1 MSVWIVKINALD
13 ASNNPVT
20 LHFGDEGIVLDG
32 IFYEQRMLQPALIK
46 ISPNDG
52 GVLDI
57 FADPS
62 VGEIELINI
71 DGELNYLCDYALDNS
86 SCVLSLVSDDGT
98 IIDYLSVRADA
109 PHEES
114 GSIFIP
120 IRSMSEVLQRTH
132 PNTKYAGSNVL
143 PAGIEGVAT
152 DIKGSVK
159 PRVFGKVANAS
170 PVLVNTSYRLIYQ
183 FSDRQT
189 CIVNAVYDKGLAL
202 TLGVTYTWD
211 NFATFQT
218 DTVAAGQFIRCCG
231 YIRLGA
237 APVGT
242 VTGDASDSAILA
254 GDVFDAI
261 LSELTPAI
269 SFDSTSKATLNAV
282 GQVGLY
288 VTSETSTAELLNK
301 IISSCGA
308 HWFFIADVMHAHL
321 TRLATVSSFEV
332 TDSEITENGISR
344 SGIGLGKNGIPY
356 TSCLIKYGK
365 IETVQQE
372 TELASTV
379 TASRKSLLARDYRS
393 AYVKDDAVLARHPL
407 ASAIEIESVLVNEAD
422 AIAVAT
428 RLLNLSA
435 SRCDVVQITAIVHEI
450 PALEIGQGITVSTSS
465 LGYGMGRL
473 MTVISYEV
481 DAKRKEIVLGVI
493 G

>member
-20 LHFGDEGIVLDG
+20 LHYSDEGIVLDG

-52 GVLDI
+52 GVFDV
-57 FADPS
+57 FTDPS

-86 SCVLSLVSDDGT
+86 SCVLSLVDDDGT
-98 IIDYLSVRADA
+98 IVDYLNVRADA
-109 PHEES
+109 PHEDA

-132 PNTKYAGSNVL
+132 PNKKYEGSNAL
-143 PAGIEGVAT
+143 PAGIEGVTT
-152 DIKGSVK
+152 DIKGNVK
-159 PRVFGKVANAS
+159 PRIFGKVMNAS
-170 PVLVNTSYRLIYQ
+170 PVFVNTARLIYQ
-183 FSDRQT
+183 FSDRPT
-189 CIVNAVYDKGLAL
+189 CTVNAVYDKGLAL
-202 TLGVTYTWD
+202 TLGVTYTQAQ
-211 NFATFQT
+211 FATFET
-218 DTVAAGQFIRCCG
+218 TAPTTGTFNRCMGFIK
-231 YIRLGA
+231 LSA

-242 VTGDASDSAILA
+242 ITGDASDSEVLA
-254 GDVFDAI
+254 GDVFEAI
-261 LSELTPAI
+261 LTELTPPI
-269 SFDSTSKATLNAV
+269 SFDATSKATLNAV

-321 TRLATVSSFEV
+321 TQLATTSSFEI

-372 TELASTV
+372 TELAGSV
-379 TASRKSLLARDYRS
+379 TAERKALLARDYRS
-393 AYVKDDAVLARHPL
+393 VYIKDDTVLARHPL
-407 ASAIEIESVLVNEAD
+407 AGAIEIESVLVNEAD

-435 SRCDVVQITAIVHEI
+435 IRCDVVQITAIVYEI
-450 PALEIGQGITVSTSS
+450 PVLEIGQGITVATSS
-465 LGYGMGRL
+465 LGYSAGKL